1 MMLCMHHLEMY
12 SSVIYS
18 LQCRIPQ
25 VHYLIGYGEVLV
37 AIVLATVVLKIP
49 GLKNVYK

>member
-1 MMLCMHHLEMY
+1 MMLCMHHLEMC
-12 SSVIYS
+12 SSIIYS

-37 AIVLATVVLKIP
+37 AIVLAMVVLRIP
-49 GLKNVYK
+49 YLRSVYK

>member
-25 VHYLIGYGEVLV
+25 THYFIGYGELLV
-37 AIVLATVVLKIP
+37 AIVLAAVVLKIQ

>member
-18 LQCRIPQ
+18 LQCCIPQ
-25 VHYLIGYGEVLV
+25 THYFIGYGELLV
-37 AIVLATVVLKIP
+37 AIVLAAVMLRIPYLKS
-49 GLKNVYK
+49 VYK